1 MALERRLPG
10 WAAGLTLRVQTPRPS
25 AHARV
30 APKARAAYLELER
43 KEGGREEVRQGTLGN
58 EGVVAMLVISMA
70 TIPCHGLRCA
80 VPRCAELRPTAL
92 RHATLNCDALYCVVD
107 QVAMGAQNLTELI

>member
-1 MALERRLPG
+1 
-10 WAAGLTLRVQTPRPS
+10 
-25 AHARV
+25 
-30 APKARAAYLELER
+30 
-43 KEGGREEVRQGTLGN
+43 
-58 EGVVAMLVISMA
+58 MLVISMA

-107 QVAMGAQNLTELI
+107 LVAMGAQNLTELI